1 MRFRKWLRRVLCWH
15 KFREVEYRL
24 FCSIVHCT
32 KCGGVYYDDFG
43 FRKRYLGQ
51 YEQFFDEKGEMKP

>member
-32 KCGGVYYDDFG
+32 AQSVVVSITMTLDFANVISASTSNSLT
-43 FRKRYLGQ
+43 RK
-51 YEQFFDEKGEMKP
+51 EK